1 MLNLFIQKFA
11 GLWFAGVQPIMV
23 DEQSL
28 MLQPILP
35 ARWTDFSQYPV
46 TKFVTEWSFVQR
58 GSVFATSAAMHTLSG
73 HVTARLGWR
82 FAV

>member
-1 MLNLFIQKFA
+1 
-11 GLWFAGVQPIMV
+11 
-23 DEQSL
+23 

-35 ARWTDFSQYPV
+35 ARWTDFSEYPA

-73 HVTARLGWR
+73 HVTARLVMALR
-82 FAV
+82 SVIRMYPYL